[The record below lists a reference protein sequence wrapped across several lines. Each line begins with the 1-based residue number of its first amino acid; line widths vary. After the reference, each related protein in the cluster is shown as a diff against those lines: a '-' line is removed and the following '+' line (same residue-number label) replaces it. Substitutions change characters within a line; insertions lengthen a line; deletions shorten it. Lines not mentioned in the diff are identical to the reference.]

1 MLLFGLLSNK
11 VGLPKILISR
21 FCSMASEM
29 KLSEVVAKLNL
40 FAPES
45 LAESWDNVGLL
56 LEPSERVMV
65 GF

>member
-1 MLLFGLLSNK
+1 
-11 VGLPKILISR
+11 
-21 FCSMASEM
+21 MASEM